1 MMWPIYNL
9 EIQVPIVSGSSN
21 EFVTEGREK
30 GASWSGQVIYS
41 ILRFGKTW
49 DNSSCYYQFGL

>member
-30 GASWSGQVIYS
+30 GASWSGQVFIQFYDLEKHGI
-41 ILRFGKTW
+41 ILRAII
-49 DNSSCYYQFGL
+49 NLAI